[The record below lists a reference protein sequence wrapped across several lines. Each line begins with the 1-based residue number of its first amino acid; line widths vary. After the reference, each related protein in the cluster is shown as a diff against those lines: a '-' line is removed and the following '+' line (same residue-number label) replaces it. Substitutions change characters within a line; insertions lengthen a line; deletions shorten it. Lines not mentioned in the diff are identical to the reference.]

1 MSHASAGPNPD
12 LNLDLILNIFSG
24 TLQQVSAAVAD
35 IPDSLLAEQPDGL
48 VNHPAWTLSHLNTAA
63 GFIIQ
68 LLGGTD
74 SIPSP
79 DEAKSFGPGSTPTAD
94 RTLYRSKSDLLAQ
107 LSHRHALAEAIVRE
121 RHAAHFPRETPPQL
135 RNFAPTIGRIIVYLL
150 ATHESYHLGQLQ
162 QWRRA
167 AGLKTT

>member
-1 MSHASAGPNPD
+1 MSHTAATPD
-12 LNLDLILNIFSG
+12 LNLDLILNIFSN

-35 IPDSLLAEQPDGL
+35 IPDARLVEQPAGL

-74 SIPSP
+74 SIPTP
-79 DEAKSFGPGSTPTAD
+79 DEVKAFGPGSTPAAD
-94 RTLYRSKSDLLAQ
+94 RALYRSKSDLLAQ
-107 LSHRHALAEAIVRE
+107 LSQRHALAEAIVRE
-121 RHAAHFPRETPPQL
+121 RHADAFPRETPPQL
-135 RNFAPTIGRIIVYLL
+135 RNFAPTIGRIVVYLL